1 MARKSVKKATATAAV
16 ARKQTMKASATSDP
30 PTPPTTTT
38 IFRPIPG
45 PTLASASANTPE
57 PLDNDLLAEDLRKK
71 VLEYHRTHRPK
82 NTTKAY
88 APKQKEWRVQ
98 FSLSSSFDILLIM
111 ITSYGATAK
120 ISFRA
125 TNFFLGI
132 GWKRPRFSFSSQ
144 KR

>member
-1 MARKSVKKATATAAV
+1 MAQKSVEKATATAAV
-16 ARKQTMKASATSDP
+16 ARKSTVKASATSDP
-30 PTPPTTTT
+30 PTPLPTT

-45 PTLASASANTPE
+45 PVLASASANTQE
-57 PLDNDLLAEDLRKK
+57 PLDNDLLAEDLRKR

-98 FSLSSSFDILLIM
+98 FSFSSSFNMLLIM
-111 ITSYGATAK
+111 ITSYGASAR

-125 TNFFLGI
+125 INFFLEI
-132 GWKRPRFSFSSQ
+132 G
-144 KR
+144 